1 MKKPNSFAKKL
12 FANNNYYENNHVI
25 AVQELMKFTKVTE
38 VTKVMENPNIHV
50 DNWFQLE
57 CLILHKCYELFE
69 RVIVEN
75 PFPRL
80 SPWQSCI
87 LYYSVGP

>member
-1 MKKPNSFAKKL
+1 MKKTNSFAKKL

-25 AVQELMKFTKVTE
+25 AVQELMKLTKVTE

-50 DNWFQLE
+50 DNWLQLE
-57 CLILHKCYELFE
+57 CLIWHKCYKLYAQ
-69 RVIVEN
+69 VIVEN

-80 SPWQSCI
+80 SPWGSCI
-87 LYYSVGP
+87 L

>member
-57 CLILHKCYELFE
+57 CLISHKCYELFE

-80 SPWQSCI
+80 SPWRSCI
-87 LYYSVGP
+87 LY

>member
-50 DNWFQLE
+50 
-57 CLILHKCYELFE
+57 
-69 RVIVEN
+69 
-75 PFPRL
+75 
-80 SPWQSCI
+80 SS
-87 LYYSVGP
+87 YSKVLNNRAVQITV